1 MSGPTNKPDRR
12 DRPDEPPF
20 LGREQWG
27 TSSVSS
33 REGDIPIHPEEE
45 PESLIETSV
54 DLGGIIIIEQS
65 TCRVTYR
72 LVELATFGSKDL
84 LAGVI
89 GHDRNG

>member
-33 REGDIPIHPEEE
+33 REGGIPIHPEEE
-45 PESLIETSV
+45 LETLIATPV
-54 DLGGIIIIEQS
+54 DLGRIISIEQS
-65 TCRVTYR
+65 TCQVTVR
-72 LVELATFGSKDL
+72 LEEQGTLVSRMDWQA
-84 LAGVI
+84 
-89 GHDRNG
+89 